1 MIQNTFVIL
10 ELCQKIADLRKQLSE
25 EKTKQKQPYLVTKG
39 NIQLAQELEAMR
51 LENIVLRE
59 QRAAADC
66 SCRQVNSG
74 ADSRIK
80 WCSGDVNP
88 SSEGFYLC
96 ESYAVNGRKYFDVC
110 RFSVEKKSFIN
121 PYGAATTVVR
131 WSNIPD

>member
-1 MIQNTFVIL
+1 MIPNTFVIL

-25 EKTKQKQPYLVTKG
+25 EKTKHKDTEWLDIVR
-39 NIQLAQELEAMR
+39 ELYAA
-51 LENIVLRE
+51 LKE
-59 QRAAADC
+59 QSAAADC
-66 SCRQVNSG
+66 LYRQVYSG
-74 ADSRIK
+74 ADPRIK

-88 SSEGFYLC
+88 SNEGFYLC
-96 ESYAVNGRKYFDVC
+96 ESYAGNGRKYFDVC